1 MSPFRWHT
9 RVRRFTP
16 IAVVATLIVGASP
29 LGAQVAPK
37 KPLVTPLTAP
47 VAAPVVKT
55 PIVQK
60 APAVLILAAPT
71 GVSVRLDA
79 TSLAFSW
86 QAVGGASGYQID
98 VSPQPTG
105 PWTPLTQTPINAT
118 QFVHTA
124 PVANVLSY
132 YRFSAARALAVSGTS
147 TIVPYFFHGPVGP
160 LGVSA
165 VQQGADVTV
174 SWAPVAGASGYTVR
188 GYWGTIASATLQA
201 AAAATSVTFV
211 GLGNQATALTSGAFD
226 VRADSPIP
234 PPALSRLWGT
244 SLLLGRPTRC
254 GPSAGANPGGS
265 VTSITAP
272 VVGSVGLKLSWPKS
286 GQALAYRVERSAA
299 GSGTWVQVGCVPA
312 LPTST
317 IEDMSIALKPS
328 TSYQY
333 RVTGVEPGSV
343 AGTYVTGTYVTGTT
357 MTTVTTAPP
366 ESFVVG
372 VTLHNVGTSRG
383 IQLSWPPASTLVK
396 YYYITSSYGYSSLEL
411 GSYHDVI
418 PVPSG
423 THTFTVTALYANGAP
438 AGLTTVTAVVP

>member
-1 MSPFRWHT
+1 MSPFRWQT
-9 RVRRFTP
+9 RVRRFTQ
-16 IAVVATLIVGASP
+16 IAVAATLIVGASP

-37 KPLVTPLTAP
+37 QPLVTPL
-47 VAAPVVKT
+47 AAPVVKT

-124 PVANVLSY
+124 PAANVLSY
-132 YRFSAARALAVSGTS
+132 YRFSAARSLAVSGTS
-147 TIVPYFFHGPVGP
+147 TIVPYFFHRPVGP
-160 LGVSA
+160 LGISA

-188 GYWGTIASATLQA
+188 GYWGTVASATLQA

-211 GLGNQATALTSGAFD
+211 GLGSQARALSSGIFD
-226 VRADSPIP
+226 VRPDGSIP
-234 PPALSRLWGT
+234 YPASWKFWGT
-244 SLLLGRPTRC
+244 SLPLGSPTGC
-254 GPSAGANPGGS
+254 GPSVGANPGGS

-272 VVGSVGLKLSWPKS
+272 VVGSVGLILSWPKS

-317 IEDMSIALKPS
+317 IEDLSIALKPS

-343 AGTYVTGTYVTGTT
+343 AGTYVTGTT

-366 ESFVVG
+366 ESIVVG
-372 VTLHNVGTSRG
+372 VTLQNVGTARD
-383 IQLSWPPASTLVK
+383 IHLSWPPLSTLVK
-396 YYYITSSYGYSSLEL
+396 YYLITSSYGYLSLEL

-418 PVPSG
+418 PVPRG